1 LTGAKRRARST
12 PQRTTPPLRN
22 RHIVGTS
29 IEGIEHVPKRLRA
42 LSGLDAAFLYLEA
55 AGTPMHVGSVMLLQP
70 PGRSLSAI
78 HGPRGTWAPAR
89 RRRYD
94 FHRELVAHVHERLPR
109 AAALRRVLHAAP
121 FDLGHPMWAEG
132 ATPDL
137 ETHIQKRSLSKP
149 GTLTQLWRLVADLH
163 AQALPRDRPLWQ
175 FVVIEGLASGE
186 IALYSKVH
194 HALLDGQGGIALA
207 QALLDVQPTMPGAAA
222 PPADDPGGAA
232 RVRQRDLAHVA
243 VRASVQQFARL
254 VRELPMTLRLATDA
268 AAGAGNLVGRLRDSV
283 TFAPRTPFNAQVGP
297 RRSYAVASLPL
308 DQVKHVARH
317 FGASLN
323 DVVMALCAG
332 ALREYLLRRKA
343 LPKSALIAAMPV
355 SLRAAG
361 DSEVNN
367 QVSMV
372 QCMLPTQIADP
383 LGRLRAITAATSQIK
398 RQVVSFRGLI
408 PTDFPGLAAPIWA
421 SGLSRLWA
429 RGRVAER
436 LPPLANLAISN
447 VPGPPIPLYLA
458 GARVNHYFPA
468 SIVTHGLGLNITVN
482 SYAGQLEF
490 GVIACRDI
498 VPKPA
503 ILAAGLG
510 RALKVLVKQV
520 K

>member
-1 LTGAKRRARST
+1 
-12 PQRTTPPLRN
+12 
-22 RHIVGTS
+22 
-29 IEGIEHVPKRLRA
+29 VPKRLRA

-55 AGTPMHVGSVMLLQP
+55 AGTPMHVGSVMLLQRP
-70 PGRSLSAI
+70 SKPK
-78 HGPRGTWAPAR
+78 
-89 RRRYD
+89 RYD
-94 FHRELVAHVHERLPR
+94 FHSTLVAHVRERLPR
-109 AAALRRVLHAAP
+109 ATALRRVLHAAP
-121 FDLGHPMWAEG
+121 FNLGHPMWAEG
-132 ATPDL
+132 ATLDL
-137 ETHIQKRSLSKP
+137 EAHIQKRSLPKP
-149 GTLTQLWRLVADLH
+149 GSLTQLWRMVGDLH

-186 IALYSKVH
+186 IALYAKVH

-207 QALLDVQPTMPGAAA
+207 QALLDAQPTKPGAAA
-222 PPADDPGGAA
+222 PADDHAGAA
-232 RVRQRDLAHVA
+232 RVRQRDLANVA
-243 VRASVQQFARL
+243 VRASVQQFAKL
-254 VRELPMTLRLATDA
+254 VRELPMTLKVAADA
-268 AAGAGNLVGRLRDSV
+268 ATSAGNLVGRMRDSV
-283 TFAPRTPFNAQVGP
+283 TLAPRTPFNAQVGP

-308 DQVKHVARH
+308 DEVKQVARH
-317 FGASLN
+317 FGTSLN

-332 ALREYLLRRKA
+332 ALREYLLRHKV
-343 LPKSALIAAMPV
+343 LPKRALIAAMPV

-372 QCMLPTQIADP
+372 QCVLPTQIADP
-383 LGRLRAITAATSQIK
+383 VDRLRAITVATSQIK

-458 GARVNHYFPA
+458 GAKVNHYFPV

-498 VPKPA
+498 VPKPG

-510 RALKVLVKQV
+510 RALKVLVKQA
-520 K
+520 KQ

>member
-1 LTGAKRRARST
+1 
-12 PQRTTPPLRN
+12 
-22 RHIVGTS
+22 
-29 IEGIEHVPKRLRA
+29 VPKRLRA

-70 PGRSLSAI
+70 PSKRQ
-78 HGPRGTWAPAR
+78 
-89 RRRYD
+89 RYD
-94 FHRELVAHVHERLPR
+94 FHAALVAHVRERLPR
-109 AAALRRVLHAAP
+109 AAALRRVLHAVP

-132 ATPDL
+132 ATLDL
-137 ETHIQKRSLSKP
+137 ETHIQKLRLPAP
-149 GTLTQLWRLVADLH
+149 GSLTQLWRKVADLH

-175 FVVIEGLASGE
+175 FVVIEGLTSGE

-207 QALLDVQPTMPGAAA
+207 QALLDVQPTKSGAAA
-222 PPADDPGGAA
+222 APADDHSGAA
-232 RVRQRDLAHVA
+232 RGRPRDLANAA
-243 VRASVQQFARL
+243 VRASAQQFAKL
-254 VRELPMTLRLATDA
+254 VRELPMTLKLAADA

-283 TFAPRTPFNAQVGP
+283 TLAPRTPFNAQVSS
-297 RRSYAVASLPL
+297 RRSYAVATLPL
-308 DQVKHVARH
+308 DEVKAVARH

-332 ALREYLLRRKA
+332 ALREYLLRRKV
-343 LPKSALIAAMPV
+343 LPKRALIAAMPV

-372 QCMLPTQIADP
+372 QCVLPTQIADP
-383 LGRLRAITAATSQIK
+383 LERLHAITAATGRIK
-398 RQVVSFRGLI
+398 QQVASFRSLI
-408 PTDFPGLAAPIWA
+408 PTDFPGFAAPIWA

-447 VPGPPIPLYLA
+447 VPGPPVPLYLA
-458 GARVNHYFPA
+458 GAKVNHYFPA

-498 VPKPA
+498 VPKPG

-510 RALKVLVKQV
+510 RALKVLVKQA